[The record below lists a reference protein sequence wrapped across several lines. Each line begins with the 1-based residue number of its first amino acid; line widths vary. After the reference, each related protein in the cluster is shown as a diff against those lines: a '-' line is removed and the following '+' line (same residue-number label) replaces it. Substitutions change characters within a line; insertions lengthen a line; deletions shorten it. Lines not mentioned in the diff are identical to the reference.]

1 MFNLLF
7 YLGFAYLSLTIFMG
21 IKLWYGLFIA
31 ALFGLIIFLYRQ
43 VPASIANKWLALFT
57 SSEDT
62 ATTNFVLSAKGEC
75 QFNQQETWKICANSQ
90 INLWGYWLV
99 FSKEDTAVAKQFI
112 FKDSLS
118 SEDQARIARTIMRVK
133 TSPELNH

>member
-1 MFNLLF
+1 
-7 YLGFAYLSLTIFMG
+7 MG
-21 IKLWYGLFIA
+21 IKLWHGLFIA
-31 ALFGLIIFLYRQ
+31 ASFGLIIFLYRQ
-43 VPASIANKWLALFT
+43 VPESIANKWLDLFT
-57 SSEDT
+57 SNEDA
-62 ATTNFVLSAKGEC
+62 ATTDFVLSATGEC
-75 QFNQQETWKICANSQ
+75 KFNQQETWQICANSQ

-133 TSPELNH
+133 KSPELNH